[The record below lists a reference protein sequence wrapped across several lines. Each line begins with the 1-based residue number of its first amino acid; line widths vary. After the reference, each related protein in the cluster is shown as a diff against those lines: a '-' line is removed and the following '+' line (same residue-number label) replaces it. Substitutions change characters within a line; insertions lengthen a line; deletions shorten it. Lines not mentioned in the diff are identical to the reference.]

1 MHLRFATQDTND
13 LPKRR
18 HEVVGQSRVL
28 ALILGGET
36 PGRFLETLRDIQRA
50 EHPVPDARNQSQVS
64 VPVFLQV
71 AVVGVMHPGAL
82 QPVLEPARITK

>member
-1 MHLRFATQDTND
+1 MYFRLAAQDAKD

-36 PGRFLETLRDIQRA
+36 PGRFLEALRDIQRA
-50 EHPVPDARNQSQVS
+50 EHPVPDTRNQSQVC

-71 AVVGVMHPGAL
+71 AVMGVMHSGAL
-82 QPVLEPARITK
+82 